1 MNAVT
6 QAREA
11 LNALAEAMVSG
22 DADRVLAHELAL
34 SAAAADLTFMAR
46 AGAAP
51 ASVGEKLTLRAEI
64 HQARAALDRCRAL
77 GANTAA
83 LSAVLFASPTGYSA
97 SGTLQ
102 VAPGSSSFFPT
113 SSYSSGT

>member
-22 DADRVLAHELAL
+22 DPDRVLAHELAL
-34 SAAAADLTFMAR
+34 SAAAADLSLLAS
-46 AGAAP
+46 AGVTP
-51 ASVGEKLTLRAEI
+51 ASLGEKLRLRAELRD
-64 HQARAALDRCRAL
+64 ARAALDRCRAL

-97 SGTLQ
+97 SGTLPA
-102 VAPGSSSFFPT
+102 APASFFASFST
-113 SSYSSGT
+113 GS